1 MAKPKLAWRIV
12 KPLGEKAGGSVA
24 LRLTSR
30 TNHKKSY
37 TFTGATDMNRQTIL
51 DILQML
57 LLVIFGWSAIMLLA
71 VFQP

>member
-1 MAKPKLAWRIV
+1 
-12 KPLGEKAGGSVA
+12 
-24 LRLTSR
+24 
-30 TNHKKSY
+30 
-37 TFTGATDMNRQTIL
+37 MNRQTIL